1 MANREGDTTAF
12 RWWLRLQVGLMLGGG
27 AVGVVGLVT
36 EEDFVVGLAVGLLA
50 GGLALR
56 FGRRAAPDSP
66 AAAER
71 REEGE
76 AARDAG
82 AVEP

>member
-1 MANREGDTTAF
+1 MAGGDGETAAY

-27 AVGVVGLVT
+27 AVGVVGLAT

-50 GGLALR
+50 GGLVLR

-71 REEGE
+71 REEE
-76 AARDAG
+76 KAARDAG

>member
-1 MANREGDTTAF
+1 MPEGTPDTF

-36 EEDFVVGLAVGLLA
+36 EEDFVVGAAVGLLV

-56 FGRRAAPDSP
+56 LGRRAAPDSP

-71 REEGE
+71 RQRAE
-76 AARDAG
+76 ARESE
-82 AVEP
+82 AVEG

>member
-1 MANREGDTTAF
+1 MADGGGDTAAY

-27 AVGVVGLVT
+27 AVGVAGLAT
-36 EEDFVVGLAVGLLA
+36 EEDFVVGVAVGLLA

-66 AAAER
+66 TAEER
-71 REEGE
+71 REVP
-76 AARDAG
+76 DAG
-82 AVEP
+82 AVDG

>member
-1 MANREGDTTAF
+1 MAGANGSPAAY

-27 AVGVVGLVT
+27 AVGLVGLVT
-36 EEDFVVGLAVGLLA
+36 EEDFVVGLAVGLLT

-71 REEGE
+71 REESAG
-76 AARDAG
+76 DAG
-82 AVEP
+82 AVER

>member
-1 MANREGDTTAF
+1 VADGDGETAAY

-27 AVGVVGLVT
+27 AVGVAGLAT
-36 EEDFVVGLAVGLLA
+36 EEDFVVGAAVGLLV

-66 AAAER
+66 AAEER
-71 REEGE
+71 RG
-76 AARDAG
+76 APDAG
-82 AVEP
+82 TVDG